1 MAFQFNNWVVN
12 GSLHFN
18 SGVNQMITEEKLAEL
33 RKAYPVSPADYGEI
47 IMGKITLLYIFDTLS
62 ALWRVA
68 KAAEGLFYE
77 GTPIAN
83 HVTGEPEPYRWNPE
97 ELKEALA
104 ALREGKE
111 TR

>member
-1 MAFQFNNWVVN
+1 
-12 GSLHFN
+12 
-18 SGVNQMITEEKLAEL
+18 MITEEKLAEL
-33 RKAYPVSPADYGEI
+33 RAEEFISNLPIDEMFA
-47 IMGKITLLYIFDTLS
+47 TLS

-68 KAAEGLFYE
+68 RAAEGLFYE

>member
-1 MAFQFNNWVVN
+1 
-12 GSLHFN
+12 
-18 SGVNQMITEEKLAEL
+18 MITEEKLAEL
-33 RKAYPVSPADYGEI
+33 REELRLSRNQTMMLCPRSFDVDEA
-47 IMGKITLLYIFDTLS
+47 LDTLS

-83 HVTGEPEPYRWNPE
+83 NVTGEPEPYRWNPE
-97 ELKEALA
+97 ELKEALS

-111 TR
+111 NL